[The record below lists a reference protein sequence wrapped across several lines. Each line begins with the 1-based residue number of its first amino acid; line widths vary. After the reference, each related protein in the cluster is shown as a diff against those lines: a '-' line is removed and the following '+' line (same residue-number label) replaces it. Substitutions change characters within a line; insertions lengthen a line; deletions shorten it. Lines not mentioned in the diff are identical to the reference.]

1 MKSIVIRNNE
11 RSSVTEISVKP
22 ITLEQFCEIFEY
34 TLQSEKTKNIW
45 ACKIKHNETIVFSSD
60 SFNTQLKAMNQLC
73 HKINESNIYRIKV
86 FLGRKGWIDR
96 S

>member
-1 MKSIVIRNNE
+1 MKKVVIGVDKK
-11 RSSVTEISVKP
+11 SLTSEISVKP

-45 ACKIKHNETIVFSSD
+45 VCKIKHNETIVFSSD

>member
-73 HKINESNIYRIKV
+73 HKINKSNIYRIKV